1 MEYRWHDSMRKIL
14 AAEAQPLP
22 PAAVDSESDRVALVC
37 AEARREEIETGESR
51 WVTLDHEGTLRVVN
65 VFPRLGDAV
74 QCFDAEGQRQC
85 IHESNEGRRSEQPE
99 IDGLEQLIE
108 VDVVEFEHDGLR
120 YRHVAPEEQVL
131 RLTITQWRRNPDGGA
146 PIMIGWD
153 SRDETWETLV
163 ERRDWGAFRDVAG
176 FDLGQRYPPSREIQT
191 AVDAAVAELR
201 AIRDEAAAD
210 EALLAS

>member
-1 MEYRWHDSMRKIL
+1 MDSMWKIL
-14 AAEAQPLP
+14 EEDIASAQPLP
-22 PAAVDSESDRVALVC
+22 PAAVDSESDRISLVC
-37 AEARREEIETGESR
+37 AEAHREVLETGENR
-51 WVTLDHEGTLRVVN
+51 WVTVDHEGTLRIVN
-65 VFPRLGDAV
+65 ALPRPGDAV
-74 QCFDAEGQRQC
+74 AYFDAEGQRQC

-131 RLTITQWRRNPDGGA
+131 RLTITQWQQRNPDGGA

-163 ERRDWGAFRDVAG
+163 DRRNWGAFRDVAG
-176 FDLGQRYPPSREIQT
+176 FDPDDREIQT